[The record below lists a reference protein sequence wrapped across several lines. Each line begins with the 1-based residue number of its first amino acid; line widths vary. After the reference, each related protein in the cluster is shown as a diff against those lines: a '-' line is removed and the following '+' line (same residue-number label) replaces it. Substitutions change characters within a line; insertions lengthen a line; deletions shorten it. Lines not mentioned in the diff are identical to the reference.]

1 MDWRWAGEQ
10 NLWYCMCTSQLI
22 QAILGCTHGFGVWK
36 LCSQPWLSDYSLRL
50 STCVY
55 NRFCTHMHMHTHAHT
70 HTHTHCMYMLPTWP
84 ARYTQTLRM
93 HACNYQL
100 YTQVLSTWALKSW
113 LAYRTQLTL
122 FCWKLCKGERKK
134 NKLSTTACYTVH
146 GNTVRQISQNG
157 WEIAKLWKRSLS
169 IPAVF
174 IPKAPFKLWLHTV
187 FG

>member
-1 MDWRWAGEQ
+1 
-10 NLWYCMCTSQLI
+10 MCTSQLI
-22 QAILGCTHGFGVWK
+22 QAILGCTHGFGAWK
-36 LCSQPWLSDYSLRL
+36 LCSQPWLSAYSLRL

-55 NRFCTHMHMHTHAHT
+55 NRFCTHMHMHT

-134 NKLSTTACYTVH
+134 NKLSTTAYYTVH